1 MKGFLIF
8 FGITMLLMG
17 AYLYYHIKNPTD
29 TMIVRN
35 GAYWTIFEHNVTS
48 KEEKN

>member
-8 FGITMLLMG
+8 FTITMILMG
-17 AYLYYHIKNPTD
+17 GYIYYNLQHPTD

-35 GAYWTIFEHNVTS
+35 GAYWTAFEHNTS
-48 KEEKN
+48 KIEER

>member
-17 AYLYYHIKNPTD
+17 GYIYYNIQHPTD

-35 GAYWTIFEHNVTS
+35 GAYWSAFEHNAS
-48 KEEKN
+48 KIEDR